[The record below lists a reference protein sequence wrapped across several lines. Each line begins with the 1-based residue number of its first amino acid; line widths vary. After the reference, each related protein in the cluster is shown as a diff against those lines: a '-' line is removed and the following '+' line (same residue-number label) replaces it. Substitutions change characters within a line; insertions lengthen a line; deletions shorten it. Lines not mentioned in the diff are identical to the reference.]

1 MAKSRV
7 STAIKRVLSKATGR
21 PKPNTVNPTL
31 TKSRRY
37 DKGGKLKTSNK

>member
-1 MAKSRV
+1 MANKSL
-7 STAIKRVLSKATGR
+7 RVLTPFKRGVTGR